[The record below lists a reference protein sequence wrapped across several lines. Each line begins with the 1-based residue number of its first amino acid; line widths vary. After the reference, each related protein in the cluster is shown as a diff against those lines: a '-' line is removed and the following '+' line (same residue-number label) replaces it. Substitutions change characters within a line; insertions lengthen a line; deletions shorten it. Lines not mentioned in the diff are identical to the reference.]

1 MIWATVSSQSCFCWL
16 YRASPSLAAKN
27 IINLISVSTI
37 WWRPCVESSLMLLEE
52 GVCYDRCILLAKLC
66 QPYPASFCTP
76 RPNLPV
82 TPGISWLST
91 FHSSPLWWKG
101 RLFFFG
107 THTHTFK
114 ACIKGKTKATQVRSI
129 SRTQRRCDA
138 AELGVRQAASLGSDR
153 HPPDSVPPPSRIHP
167 LRTRVWLSKHRLS
180 PYGCC
185 SVAKSCLTL
194 QVSPRWSLL

>member
-1 MIWATVSSQSCFCWL
+1 MTGAFFWQNSVNLTLLHSVLQGQTCLLLQVSLDF
-16 YRASPSLAAKN
+16 
-27 IINLISVSTI
+27 
-37 WWRPCVESSLMLLEE
+37 LLFIP
-52 GVCYDRCILLAKLC
+52 VPYDEKDI
-66 QPYPASFCTP
+66 F
-76 RPNLPV
+76 
-82 TPGISWLST
+82 
-91 FHSSPLWWKG
+91 
-101 RLFFFG
+101 FFFG

-129 SRTQRRCDA
+129 SRTQHRCDA